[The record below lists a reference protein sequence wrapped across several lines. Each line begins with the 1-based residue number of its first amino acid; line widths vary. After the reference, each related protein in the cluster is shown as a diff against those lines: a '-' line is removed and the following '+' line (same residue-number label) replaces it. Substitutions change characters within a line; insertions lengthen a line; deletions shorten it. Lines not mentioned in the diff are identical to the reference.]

1 MNDISQLRKK
11 LFQLNQKRWKI
22 MGRIMRS
29 GELLTASVYE
39 RFIKCGNKKCK
50 CAEGELHGPFLWINQ
65 NRKGEKL
72 ISTSCAEE
80 KADIAKEYSKNYKEF
95 KENWDE
101 IRTID
106 KEIDSIIGQLGVTL
120 KADPEQFVAKRGETR
135 GRKSSQSPS
144 SIKE

>member
-11 LFQLNQKRWKI
+11 LFQLNEKRWKI
-22 MGRIMRS
+22 IGRIMKS

-39 RFIKCGNKKCK
+39 RLTKCGNKKCK

-80 KADIAKEYSKNYKEF
+80 KADKAKEYSKNYKDF
-95 KENWDE
+95 KDNWKE
-101 IRTID
+101 IGMID
-106 KEIDSIIGQLGVTL
+106 KEVNSIIGQLRDILEVEPDL
-120 KADPEQFVAKRGETR
+120 FIEKRGEKR
-135 GRKSSQSPS
+135 GRKPKQSPS